1 MYVIRCRDVGFD
13 CPGVVRAE
21 THEQVMA
28 QVARHAKDAHGLE
41 VTPELAAKVAGLVR
55 VEGAATGPRAAS

>member
-41 VTPELAAKVAGLVR
+41 VTPELAAKVAGLVK
-55 VEGAATGPRAAS
+55 VEAPDSAPRGEG

>member
-21 THEQVMA
+21 TRDALMQ
-28 QVARHAKDAHGLE
+28 QVAGHARDAHGLE

-55 VEGAATGPRAAS
+55 VEGGAPEAGAPR